1 MTGVLLDHARRLIAG
16 PDGPVGVWPRAA
28 ALLARQALED
38 ALDRLWRLSVPQM
51 KQASRRTQMICLGL
65 LLKDEALIADVR
77 AVWSSLSR
85 ACHHHHYELAPTAA
99 ELKGWI
105 QQTERLLTA
114 LDRSPR
120 QTNKRPQNP

>member
-1 MTGVLLDHARRLIAG
+1 MTGDLLDHARRLITG
-16 PDGPVGVWPRAA
+16 PDGPIGVWPRAA

-51 KQASRRTQMICLGL
+51 RQASRRTQMICLGM

-99 ELKGWI
+99 ELERWI
-105 QQTERLLTA
+105 QQTEHLLTA
-114 LDRSPR
+114 LEPPPSPR
-120 QTNKRPQNP
+120 

>member
-1 MTGVLLDHARRLIAG
+1 MTGDLLDHARRLITG
-16 PDGPVGVWPRAA
+16 PDGPIGVWPRAA

-51 KQASRRTQMICLGL
+51 RQASRRTQMICLGM

-99 ELKGWI
+99 ELEGWI

-114 LDRSPR
+114 LEPPPSP
-120 QTNKRPQNP
+120 TE

>member
-1 MTGVLLDHARRLIAG
+1 MTGDLLDHARRLITG
-16 PDGPVGVWPRAA
+16 PDGPIGVWPRAA

-51 KQASRRTQMICLGL
+51 RQASRRTQMICLGM

-99 ELKGWI
+99 ELEGWI

-114 LDRSPR
+114 LKPLPPP
-120 QTNKRPQNP
+120 N

>member
-1 MTGVLLDHARRLIAG
+1 MTGDLLDHARRLITG
-16 PDGPVGVWPRAA
+16 PDGPIGVWPRAA

-51 KQASRRTQMICLGL
+51 RQASRRTQMICLGM

-99 ELKGWI
+99 ELEGWI

-114 LDRSPR
+114 LEPSPVSR
-120 QTNKRPQNP
+120 DG

>member
-1 MTGVLLDHARRLIAG
+1 MTGDLLDHARRLITG
-16 PDGPVGVWPRAA
+16 PDGPIGVWPRAA

-51 KQASRRTQMICLGL
+51 RQASRRTQMICLGM

-99 ELKGWI
+99 ELEGWI
-105 QQTERLLTA
+105 QQTEHLLTA
-114 LDRSPR
+114 LEPSPVSR
-120 QTNKRPQNP
+120 DG